1 MALKRR
7 SIIVVPLLI
16 ALFAI
21 LGGIHGLG
29 QAGILAIDR
38 NGCISHFYGFLS
50 LPDLQLEINPY
61 DRSRVQFHVASSGGL
76 ESCSFHRQFVMA
88 DRQLLGAKIPTSL
101 LSTSSS
107 YPVARLLIKTRA
119 PRTFAPVGS
128 SILQ

>member
-1 MALKRR
+1 LRPFSGR
-7 SIIVVPLLI
+7 
-16 ALFAI
+16 FAI

-61 DRSRVQFHVASSGGL
+61 DRSRVQFHVASSDGL

-88 DRQLLGAKIPTSL
+88 DGQLLGGKDPDFIAAHHQTVPSL
-101 LSTSSS
+101 L
-107 YPVARLLIKTRA
+107 VLIKTRA
-119 PRTFAPVGS
+119 PGTFAPVGS
-128 SILQ
+128 SITPVNCPF